1 MNVPILS
8 YFVLNN
14 SVLISIEFKFLITME
29 QEKSI
34 IFFTGNGRQIEVTRD
49 KMKSIS
55 DRLWGIG
62 EKENITND
70 SKSNKENERD
80 FYNLSED
87 DDDIYDE
94 LIQIEIVLFVFY

>member
-1 MNVPILS
+1 
-8 YFVLNN
+8 
-14 SVLISIEFKFLITME
+14 ME

-94 LIQIEIVLFVFY
+94 LIQIEINRQHGKRSALEPCSANKSNKKRRII